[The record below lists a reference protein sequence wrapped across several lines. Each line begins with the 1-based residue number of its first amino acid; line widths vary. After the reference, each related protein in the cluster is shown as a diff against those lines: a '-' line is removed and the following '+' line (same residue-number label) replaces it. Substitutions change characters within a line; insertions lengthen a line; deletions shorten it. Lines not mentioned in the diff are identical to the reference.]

1 MKLYGSLASP
11 YVARVT
17 MFAALKGVELPVSEP
32 IGGGIKSPEF
42 LALSPMG
49 KMPILDL
56 GDGKVLAE
64 SEIICE
70 YLNDLHPDA
79 GGMPADPFER
89 NRARLLSRI
98 VDLYVSPNTRGLF
111 GNMNPAERDQAAV
124 DTAGENFANGCAY
137 LEHFMGPGPLAVA
150 AEPSL
155 ADCSMASYLCLMSK
169 AVLPAFPEIADPLK
183 SGGKLGNW
191 WQAVSSHD
199 VLKPMIKEYGEAV
212 DAFVK
217 MLRARQ
223 AG

>member
-17 MFAALKGVELPVSEP
+17 MFGALKGVDIPVSEP
-32 IGGGIKSPEF
+32 VGGGIKSPEF

-56 GDGKVLAE
+56 GDGRVLAE
-64 SEIICE
+64 SEVICE
-70 YLNDLHPDA
+70 YLNDLHPDK

-98 VDLYVSPNTRGLF
+98 VDLYVSPITGGLF
-111 GNMNPAERDQAAV
+111 GNMNPAARDQAVV
-124 DTAGENFANGCAY
+124 DTASENLAKAGGY
-137 LEHFMGPGPLAVA
+137 LEHFMGAGPLAVA

-155 ADCSMASYLCLMSK
+155 ADCSMATYLSLMSR
-169 AVLPAFPEIADPLK
+169 AILPAFPEIRDPLK
-183 SGGKLGNW
+183 SDGKLGHW
-191 WQAVSSHD
+191 WKAVSAD
-199 VLKPMIKEYGEAV
+199 PVLKPMMEEYEVAV

>member
-17 MFAALKGVELPVSEP
+17 MFAGIKGVEMPLAEP

-49 KMPILDL
+49 RMPILDL
-56 GDGKVLAE
+56 GGQALAE

-70 YLNDLHPDA
+70 YLNDLHPDKP
-79 GGMPADPFER
+79 GLPADPFER

-98 VDLYVSPNTRGLF
+98 VDLYLAPNTGDLF
-111 GNMNPAERDQAAV
+111 RNMNPAERDQAAV
-124 DTAGENFANGCAY
+124 DEAAESFAKACGY

-150 AEPSL
+150 SDPTL
-155 ADCSMASYLCLMSK
+155 ADCSMAPYMGLMSK
-169 AVLPAFPEIADPLK
+169 AVLPAFPDIPDPIK
-183 SGGKLGNW
+183 TDGKLGAW
-191 WQAVSSHD
+191 WHAVSVD
-199 VLKPMIKEYGEAV
+199 PILKPMIEEHGVAV
-212 DAFVK
+212 DGFVK